1 MLSADSAGPSNFYVE
16 TTEHGEN
23 DSFII
28 SDAMASYD
36 NEVQG
41 FFIKKK
47 RPGDEITV
55 AKLATSAQ
63 RLFVGPGGS
72 REKEWKAILSSGT
85 DKSLAV
91 KVWRGKEAR

>member
-1 MLSADSAGPSNFYVE
+1 MLSTESVGATNFYVE
-16 TTEHGEN
+16 NTEHGDN

-28 SDAMASYD
+28 SDAMASFD

-85 DKSLAV
+85 DKSPAV
-91 KVWRGKEAR
+91 NVWRGKEAR